1 MLLWEW
7 ERELALQV
15 VLGIDMVS
23 ELELALQA
31 QHLALHPK
39 LPLVLEPELQSGL
52 QRRAA
57 FAKRLQLDMVGFLAD
72 LRRAAVVAAAAAPPL
87 PRSWRNPNPGNLEI
101 QLEVAQ
107 ASAGARAC
115 QEAAGAERPALATSQ
130 DGNPACRQAQ

>member
-1 MLLWEW
+1 VLLWEW
-7 ERELALQV
+7 ERKLALQV
-15 VLGIDMVS
+15 ILGIDTVS

-52 QRRAA
+52 Q
-57 FAKRLQLDMVGFLAD
+57 LDMVGFLAD

-87 PRSWRNPNPGNLEI
+87 PRSWRNISANPGNLEI

-115 QEAAGAERPALATSQ
+115 QEAAEAERPALATSQ